1 MASFNRVI
9 LMGNLT
15 RDPEVRFLP
24 SGMPVADVAI
34 AVNDRYQD
42 KQTQEWVDRPN
53 FIDCTAFG
61 KSAESIGKF
70 FTKGRPIHIEGKLR
84 FEQWDDKTSGQKRS
98 KLKVVIDQWTFCDSR
113 NDGRGLGRR
122 TRRLPVG
129 PRRWRRRRSP
139 GHQRRRHPFLR
150 SGQVAEWSSDRV
162 KTTTLRVSPSRR
174 DTLSGPRGGPTLL
187 ATGRITRNPG
197 A

>member
-113 NDGRGLGRR
+113 SGGDGGGGGGGGGGGAARGGSQDGGRDDYQSASS
-122 TRRLPVG
+122 G
-129 PRRWRRRRSP
+129 GGGG
-139 GHQRRRHPFLR
+139 GHQAINEEDIPF
-150 SGQVAEWSSDRV
+150 
-162 KTTTLRVSPSRR
+162 
-174 DTLSGPRGGPTLL
+174 
-187 ATGRITRNPG
+187 
-197 A
+197 

>member
-24 SGMPVADVAI
+24 SGIAVADI
-34 AVNDRYQD
+34 GLAVNDRYQD

-98 KLKVVIDQWTFCDSR
+98 KLKVIIDQWTFCDSR
-113 NDGRGLGRR
+113 NEGGG
-122 TRRLPVG
+122 G
-129 PRRWRRRRSP
+129 
-139 GHQRRRHPFLR
+139 G
-150 SGQVAEWSSDRV
+150 GGG
-162 KTTTLRVSPSRR
+162 
-174 DTLSGPRGGPTLL
+174 GPRGGG
-187 ATGRITRNPG
+187 AAQGGGRGEYQSAPSGGDGGGHQAINEDDIPF
-197 A
+197 

>member
-24 SGMPVADVAI
+24 SGMPVVDI
-34 AVNDRYQD
+34 GLAVNDRYQD

-113 NDGRGLGRR
+113 NDGGGGGAPRGDVAQVGGRGDYQSA
-122 TRRLPVG
+122 PSG
-129 PRRWRRRRSP
+129 GGG
-139 GHQRRRHPFLR
+139 GHQAINEEDIPF
-150 SGQVAEWSSDRV
+150 
-162 KTTTLRVSPSRR
+162 
-174 DTLSGPRGGPTLL
+174 
-187 ATGRITRNPG
+187 
-197 A
+197 